1 MGAVVDV
8 LVDASITVI
17 RNYIGTVRKDFQ
29 RLEEIYD
36 QKHHKSLPSVGNFN
50 CSVICSSMIPNVMF
64 TFLRDKYSENRK
76 LISLIKRYCSTVSF
90 GGNTFLRFRGNSFFE
105 KFSGNSFFSSKVGWS
120 DQKWGRG
127 PPFLGKRGLP
137 QIFWG
142 APAKFWYRK
151 YWPSFPLVLVW

>member
-8 LVDASITVI
+8 SVDASITVI
-17 RNYIGTVRKDFQ
+17 INYIGTVRKDFQ

-50 CSVICSSMIPNVMF
+50 CLVICSSMIPNVMF
-64 TFLRDKYSENRK
+64 TFLRDEYSENRK

-105 KFSGNSFFSSKVGWS
+105 KFSGNSFFSSKVG
-120 DQKWGRG
+120 
-127 PPFLGKRGLP
+127 
-137 QIFWG
+137 
-142 APAKFWYRK
+142 
-151 YWPSFPLVLVW
+151 